1 MVSSAPRMAGVQRV
15 LGRVSVSWLRIGSPC
30 LCYLALIVQV
40 YSNLEYM
47 STMDLSVSAYLC
59 AGGRGRVSVSYNR
72 GMAYVRGER
81 VLMERRQLDLT
92 QTELAR
98 RIGIQ
103 SSSYIS
109 RIERNEVEN
118 LSLQLVYALADTLG
132 VSPAYLLGFTDDP
145 LAAMDDLSAALRES
159 PASYSV
165 LMEELQGLTAAQLR
179 LARRVV
185 SLFLAL
191 PASEQ
196 ELALDVLERIE
207 QASRP
212 RIVGDE

>member
-1 MVSSAPRMAGVQRV
+1 MK
-15 LGRVSVSWLRIGSPC
+15 
-30 LCYLALIVQV
+30 
-40 YSNLEYM
+40 
-47 STMDLSVSAYLC
+47 
-59 AGGRGRVSVSYNR
+59 
-72 GMAYVRGER
+72 
-81 VLMERRQLDLT
+81 
-92 QTELAR
+92 
-98 RIGIQ
+98 
-103 SSSYIS
+103 SSSPIS
-109 RIERNEVEN
+109 AIESDKDYNASVKQVFDIAE
-118 LSLQLVYALADTLG
+118 ALG

-179 LARRVV
+179 LARRVI

>member
-1 MVSSAPRMAGVQRV
+1 MSVLFGTGSKSVLQIVVHVNDKFSDSASLCIPV
-15 LGRVSVSWLRIGSPC
+15 RI
-30 LCYLALIVQV
+30 
-40 YSNLEYM
+40 NL
-47 STMDLSVSAYLC
+47 
-59 AGGRGRVSVSYNR
+59 SVSYNLP
-72 GMAYVRGER
+72 MAYVRGER
-81 VLMERRQLDLT
+81 VFLERRQLDIT

-109 RIERNEVEN
+109 RIERNEVDN
-118 LSLQLVYALADTLG
+118 LSLQLVFALGEALG

-145 LAAMDDLSAALRES
+145 LAAMDDESNALRES
-159 PASYSV
+159 PESYSV
-165 LMEELQGLTAAQLR
+165 LMEELGELSAAQLR

>member
-1 MVSSAPRMAGVQRV
+1 MQR
-15 LGRVSVSWLRIGSPC
+15 
-30 LCYLALIVQV
+30 
-40 YSNLEYM
+40 
-47 STMDLSVSAYLC
+47 
-59 AGGRGRVSVSYNR
+59 AGGRLR
-72 GMAYVRGER
+72 GKISLMAYIRGDR
-81 VLMERRQLDLT
+81 VLLERRQLGIT
-92 QTELAR
+92 QDVLAD
-98 RIGIQ
+98 RIGLK
-103 SSSYIS
+103 SSSPIS
-109 RIERNEVEN
+109 AIESDKDYNASVKQVFDIAE
-118 LSLQLVYALADTLG
+118 ALG

-179 LARRVV
+179 LARRVI